1 MAGSQCQHMRRIME
15 DWQRSARTVLSQF
28 AIVPPNE
35 SFERRRQDHIV
46 RTTGIRLEDCNDLW
60 EFCRKKRQLETGWR
74 PRGQPAWQYAE
85 CMDYV
90 DCWLY
95 ADGRSNRET
104 STPLQIGEHGVW
116 WPVVVGLPYPTPP
129 DWVFPYACPAL
140 AHGGRCCWLVHV
152 SRLVRTAPAPPSAA
166 PAQPSPPPEF
176 HCDGTPLS
184 PPSGAAAAGSSSA
197 ALGSKG
203 GADDLFERPLGC
215 DCGAIKF
222 GRGLQRHK
230 LGGAVSG
237 VGGVLGALQRLVGDR
252 GAHATA

>member
-1 MAGSQCQHMRRIME
+1 MRFIVSAPPPRTSLPSKQASLRPCIHRRLLCLYLFQGSEFTPPFIFMFVMAGSQCQHMRRIME

-74 PRGQPAWQYAE
+74 PRGQPAWQYAA

-95 ADGRSNRET
+95 ADGCSNRET
-104 STPLQIGEHGVW
+104 STPLQIGEPGVW

-129 DWVFPYACPAL
+129 DWVFPYACQDSPMVA
-140 AHGGRCCWLVHV
+140 ASAGW
-152 SRLVRTAPAPPSAA
+152 STSAA
-166 PAQPSPPPEF
+166 W
-176 HCDGTPLS
+176 
-184 PPSGAAAAGSSSA
+184 
-197 ALGSKG
+197 
-203 GADDLFERPLGC
+203 
-215 DCGAIKF
+215 
-222 GRGLQRHK
+222 
-230 LGGAVSG
+230 
-237 VGGVLGALQRLVGDR
+237 
-252 GAHATA
+252 